1 MNDLYATLKTRA
13 IPLKY
18 EEVHEV
24 YVEENDKENALK
36 PLNEIV
42 IDYQKMDSSKMDRNS
57 ILEQLRKKKVLVT
70 ICETEDERKRSILPK
85 LNAEELSEDKTQDD
99 GIKENEVIARK
110 EKESITLD
118 DEDDDEDGDGSKFSR
133 KEIEE
138 ESRAFDKN
146 KSDQEPQPEIQPV
159 YEKVPLPKEDMN
171 PDGLPL
177 KAPESKTVFIICSTS
192 KVAPGKAAKETIDK
206 GNNEDYKELA
216 KIPDWRNRLCN
227 TFASPLDLDKHT
239 WDNVHHYMIY
249 SKYKNHPSEELQTA
263 LRTYKT
269 AQDIE
274 KKGTFKL
281 KNEKGKMVKTPI
293 AIDDDFE
300 KNEFKYMYHALYAK
314 ITNDPELMRI
324 LYLTAPAQLK
334 VRHGKETIEEFIELM
349 VLRDQL
355 MAHLQGE
362 YHASSKQEIVPV
374 QKEKRKINQLMQPEY
389 LASAFDMKKLSDRL
403 PKREKIFMKQNAY
416 YMHNRAKYHLELK
429 KLFKKHEDARRNG
442 DKYSDNSELLVHQR
456 VVFDY
461 LNLYTPY
468 RGLLIYH
475 GLGSGKTFT
484 SVAIAEGMKTNK
496 HVVVMLP
503 ASLHYNYVTELEK
516 FGDPLYRVDQYW
528 EFVKTEGKEELV
540 SAFAKALSLST
551 DYVRDM
557 GGAYMVDVSKPSNYD
572 SLNSM
577 EQENIRKQIIKMIEQ
592 KYSFLHYNA
601 GQSFINRMTE
611 MATRNKQ
618 TNPFDHSVVIIDEA
632 HNLISNIK
640 NNLKKKKSP
649 TNDLYELLMTAQ
661 DVRIVLLSG
670 TPVVNH
676 PFEMAIVYN
685 ILRGKIN
692 TWELDIEPSQKK
704 IDSRTIEKI
713 LDQNNLHHYDLIDF
727 KSSTRKLSITKNPFG
742 FVNVTNKKEA
752 KNKNQKGGFTIPSRN
767 KTSRAST
774 NPISKKTKRTTR
786 KKMTEISQHENEP
799 IIESITSQ
807 QEGFHGGSMENYQGV
822 KLNEQDVLTEKEFI
836 VQVKKRLSENG
847 IEIKNKIMRPK
858 GYLALPNDEKDFQSK
873 FVKQFNDGKN
883 TGDILNRDTLHRRIM
898 GLTSYFRSPKEGLL
912 PDFVLTD
919 SGDEYHNVFVEMSD
933 VQFEAYAALRSEER
947 DRETKERKRERMARA
962 KAQGQNNHEIL
973 QSSGSYRSATRLVC
987 NYAIPSDPGR
997 PRAVDIEVQDIEQDV
1012 DGEDGAAQMRK
1023 EKKKIYDKEI
1033 ERVANLLRERKDEFF
1048 SDKSLENN
1056 SPKFLEMI
1064 KRIMD
1069 EKHKGPHLLYSDFL
1083 NMEGIEFFKMVLE
1096 QNNMRELK
1104 VEKYGKDGWRLKD
1117 FDTPENAGKLCY
1129 ITYTGEGDPEERDLL
1144 RNIYNSEWTFV
1155 PDEISNRLQEIA
1167 TTNKEGN
1174 IVKII
1179 MITRAGAEGI
1189 NLKNTRYVHIMEPYW
1204 HKTRIDQVVG
1214 RARRIGSHVDLEPE
1228 LRTVQVFQYLSV
1240 FSEKQKK
1247 SEQYKE
1253 IMINDISKIDG
1264 KSPVSTD
1271 QYLYELSLLK
1281 QKLNDQFLRV
1291 IKESAVDCR
1300 LYRSGH
1306 TKKEP
1311 LVCYGDTRND
1321 SNEFTSYPS
1330 IQIDLENQPV

>member
-18 EEVHEV
+18 EEVHNV
-24 YVEENDKENALK
+24 YVEETDKENALK

-42 IDYQKMDSSKMDRNS
+42 IDYQKMDSSRMDRNS

-70 ICETEDERKRSILPK
+70 ICETEDDKKKFKPDVK
-85 LNAEELSEDKTQDD
+85 ELSTEKLQDD
-99 GIKENEVIARK
+99 EIKQDEKNVIK

-118 DEDDDEDGDGSKFSR
+118 DEDEEESEFSR
-133 KEIEE
+133 KEIEDKSNAFNKQNQLDKE
-138 ESRAFDKN
+138 E
-146 KSDQEPQPEIQPV
+146 EPLPIF
-159 YEKVPLPKEDMN
+159 EKVALPKEDMN

-177 KAPESKTVFIICSTS
+177 KAPESKTIFVICSTS
-192 KVAPGKAAKETIDK
+192 KVSPGKAAKESIDK
-206 GNNEDYKELA
+206 GSNEDYKTLS

-227 TFASPLDLDKHT
+227 TFALPLDLDKHT

-249 SKYKNHPSEELQTA
+249 CKYKNHPSEELQIA

-281 KNEKGKMVKTPI
+281 KNEKGKMVKTAI
-293 AIDDDFE
+293 APDDDFE
-300 KNEFKYMYHALYAK
+300 RNEFKCMYHALYAK
-314 ITNDPELMRI
+314 ITNDPELMKI

-334 VRHGKETIEEFIELM
+334 VRHGKETVEEFIELM

-355 MAHLQGE
+355 MPHLQGE
-362 YHASSKQEIVPV
+362 YHASSKKEIIPV
-374 QKEKRKINQLMQPEY
+374 QKEKRKVNQLIQPEY
-389 LASAFDMKKLSDRL
+389 LASAFDMKKLPDRL
-403 PKREKIFMKQNAY
+403 PKREKIVMKQNTY
-416 YMHNRAKYHLELK
+416 YMHNRAKYHLQLK
-429 KLFKKHEDARRNG
+429 KLFKKHEEARKNG
-442 DKYSDNSELLVHQR
+442 DKYNDDSELLVHQR

-496 HVVVMLP
+496 HVIVMLP

-528 EFVKTEGKEELV
+528 EFIKTEDKEELV
-540 SAFAKALSLST
+540 AAFSTALSLSS
-551 DYVRDM
+551 DYVREM
-557 GGAYMVDVSKPSNYD
+557 GGAYMVDVSKPSNYE
-572 SLNSM
+572 SLNSI

-601 GQSFINRMTE
+601 GQSFINKMTE
-611 MATRNKQ
+611 IATRNKQ

-649 TNDLYELLMTAQ
+649 TNDLYDLLMTAQ

-670 TPVVNH
+670 TPIVNH

-704 IDSRTIEKI
+704 IDSRVIEKI
-713 LDQNNLHHYDLIDF
+713 LDQSNINHYDLVDY
-727 KSSTRKLSITKNPFG
+727 KNSTRKLSITKNPFG
-742 FVNVTNKKEA
+742 FLNVTKNKK
-752 KNKNQKGGFTIPSRN
+752 QKGGFTIPSRN
-767 KTSRAST
+767 KTART
-774 NPISKKTKRTTR
+774 NVSSSKRLTR
-786 KKMTEISQHENEP
+786 KKMTEEDNEP
-799 IIESITSQ
+799 IIPSIASQ

-822 KLNEQDVLTEKEFI
+822 KLKEDDVLTEKEFI

-847 IEIKNKIMRPK
+847 IDIKNKIMRPK
-858 GYLALPNDEKDFQSK
+858 GYLALPNDEKDFQLK
-873 FVKQFNDGKN
+873 FVKQFDDGKK
-883 TGDILNRDTLHRRIM
+883 TGDILNHDTLHRRIM

-912 PDFVLTD
+912 PDFVLTE

-933 VQFEAYAALRSEER
+933 IQFEYYATLRTEER
-947 DRETKERKRERMARA
+947 ERETKEKKRERVARA
-962 KAQGQNNHEIL
+962 RAQGQNNHEIL

-987 NYAIPSDPGR
+987 NYAVPSDPGR
-997 PRAVDIEVQDIEQDV
+997 PRAVDIEVPEV
-1012 DGEDGAAQMRK
+1012 ENEGENDAIQMRK
-1023 EKKKIYDKEI
+1023 EKKKLYDKEI
-1033 ERVANLLRERKDEFF
+1033 DRVANILREKKNEFF
-1048 SDKSLENN
+1048 SNEALESN
-1056 SPKFLEMI
+1056 SPKFLEII
-1064 KRIMD
+1064 KRVMD

-1096 QNNMRELK
+1096 QNNMRELR

-1129 ITYTGEGDPEERDLL
+1129 ITYTGEGEPEERDLL
-1144 RNIYNSEWTFV
+1144 RNIYNSDWTFV
-1155 PDEISNRLQEIA
+1155 PEEISKRLQDIA
-1167 TTNKEGN
+1167 STNKEGN

-1189 NLKNTRYVHIMEPYW
+1189 NLRNTRYVHIMEPYW

-1247 SEQYKE
+1247 SDQYKE

-1300 LYRSGH
+1300 LYKAGH
-1306 TKKEP
+1306 SKKEP
-1311 LVCYGDTRND
+1311 LVCYGDTRED
-1321 SNEFTSYPS
+1321 TNEFISYPS